1 MTEFQKNKIIEAIAR
16 TAINACAKYIQ
27 TAVENAIKNNPILNE
42 LFKQRGY

>member
-27 TAVENAIKNNPILNE
+27 KAVENAIKNNPILNK